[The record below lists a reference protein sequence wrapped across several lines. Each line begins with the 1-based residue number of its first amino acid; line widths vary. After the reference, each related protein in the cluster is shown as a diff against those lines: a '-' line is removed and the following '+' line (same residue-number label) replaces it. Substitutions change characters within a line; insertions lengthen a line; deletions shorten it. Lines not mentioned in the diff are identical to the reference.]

1 MASVILLGAA
11 QTSEALA
18 ASREASFT
26 DVPKKHW
33 SHEYVAWA
41 AGNRIITGYTDGTF
55 HPDGAVK
62 PNEFV
67 AMLIR
72 TYQPAD
78 FKQNAGAKNWAEPY
92 LAYWQKLGW
101 ELPSSKSGLTR
112 GEAAILMINAAGK
125 EMPLQNAVEY
135 LLASGI
141 SEGKEDGT
149 AAGFKPG
156 DPLTRA
162 EAITFL
168 KRFKEFNAKL
178 HVKPLQDTFLY
189 ENPTYS
195 FTLRLPKSWE
205 GEYEVK
211 QTSFPD
217 AETVNLDFV
226 HTLNKEYGG
235 VVFTVSIVSPKQY
248 AQMVEDGVV
257 RMTKLGASGQQ
268 VFTLVLPGDVQ
279 FDPNDHYRAAEYQS
293 MVDAI
298 PAVRSSFKL
307 RLCKVVVKLNG
318 CLESV

>member
-1 MASVILLGAA
+1 MKKIRKLIMASVILLGASQA
-11 QTSEALA
+11 SEFLVS
-18 ASREASFT
+18 ASEASFK

-41 AGNRIITGYTDGTF
+41 AGSRIITGYADGTF
-55 HPDGAVK
+55 HPDGTVK

-72 TYQPAD
+72 AYQPAD
-78 FKQNAGAKNWAEPY
+78 IKLNAGTKDWAEPY

-112 GEAAILMINAAGK
+112 GEAAIMMINAAGK
-125 EMPLQNAVEY
+125 EMTLQNAIEY

-141 SEGKEDGT
+141 SEGKADGT
-149 AAGFKPG
+149 AAGFKPA

-168 KRFKEFNAKL
+168 KRFKEVNAKL

-189 ENPTYS
+189 ENQTYN

-235 VVFTVSIVSPKQY
+235 VVFTVAIVSPKQY

-257 RMTKLGASGQQ
+257 RMTKLGTSGQN

-279 FDPNDHYRAAEYQS
+279 YNPNDRHRAEKYQS
-293 MVDAI
+293 LVDAI

-307 RLCKVVVKLNG
+307 K
-318 CLESV
+318 